1 MEQEYAISCHKI
13 AISWKPI
20 CKNWKSF
27 VINDALCL
35 GLFGGGNLELPWGKF
50 GVSLW
55 EIYHQIITRIYFWDS
70 CSRSYCTWL

>member
-1 MEQEYAISCHKI
+1 MEQELAISCRKI

-27 VINDALCL
+27 VINDVLCL

-55 EIYHQIITRIYFWDS
+55 EIYHQIITLSPF
-70 CSRSYCTWL
+70 CACHL

>member
-1 MEQEYAISCHKI
+1 MEQELAISCQKI

-35 GLFGGGNLELPWGKF
+35 WVIWWREFGAPLGKF
-50 GVSLW
+50 GVPSW
-55 EIYHQIITRIYFWDS
+55 EIYHQIITLSPF
-70 CSRSYCTWL
+70 CACHL